1 MWSEEKFEDKLIM
14 MRDALVEF
22 EIERQNIKMRATQPE
37 PAEASAADDLR
48 RSVSVNDEIFELQRK
63 AADAGVDLD
72 DMLLNN
78 DNNTEPDLSEVHV
91 VKRL

>member
-22 EIERQNIKMRATQPE
+22 EIERQNIKMRATQPK

-48 RSVSVNDEIFELQRK
+48 RSVSVNDEIFELQRLRICMSYGIASDK
-63 AADAGVDLD
+63 LQTDYLQKW
-72 DMLLNN
+72 
-78 DNNTEPDLSEVHV
+78 V
-91 VKRL
+91 VICPGIAKS

>member
-22 EIERQNIKMRATQPE
+22 EIERQNIKMRATQPK
-37 PAEASAADDLR
+37 PAESSAADDLR

-63 AADAGVDLD
+63 AADAGEVDLD

-78 DNNTEPDLSEVHV
+78 DTEPDLSEVHV